1 MNWNT
6 WKILKDRLC
15 SGGLIESPFKTLQNA
30 KKACDNLSSHK
41 KCGCIS
47 DESFAGGEFTTN
59 KGVGSRPVPGAISYV
74 RRDRTKGIHSNILIL
89 KSYKSN
95 KILVLI
101 KMHLIF
107 IIIIRRMDQNDEQIL
122 LRRSHSNI

>member
-1 MNWNT
+1 MSSVNWNT

-15 SGGLIESPFKTLQNA
+15 SGGLIESPFYSLQNA

-89 KSYKSN
+89 KLYKSN
-95 KILVLI
+95 DSSGNKNAPYLHYYHQENGS
-101 KMHLIF
+101 K
-107 IIIIRRMDQNDEQIL
+107 
-122 LRRSHSNI
+122 

>member
-1 MNWNT
+1 MSSVDWNT

-15 SGGLIESPFKTLQNA
+15 SGGLIESPFYSLQNA
-30 KKACDNLSSHK
+30 KKACDKSK
-41 KCGCIS
+41 KCGCIA
-47 DESFAGGEFTTN
+47 DESFAEGEFTTN